1 MLCLFATIACEQ
13 QNLQDP
19 DILHQLLRQISAQDR
34 DSLAELYRR
43 TRTAVYAFALSY
55 LKNGQDAE
63 DVTQDTFV
71 RIWENA
77 HRYQRQGHPIRWI
90 LAICKNLCLMR
101 LRQQFRT
108 QPLPEEDNH
117 PAFALDCPTLTA
129 DDRHVLSIALQ
140 VLKDDE
146 RRVLFLHVITGL
158 KHREI
163 AALLQIPLPTVLSKY
178 HRALKKLKLMLE
190 GDEPI

>member
-1 MLCLFATIACEQ
+1 
-13 QNLQDP
+13 
-19 DILHQLLRQISAQDR
+19 
-34 DSLAELYRR
+34 
-43 TRTAVYAFALSY
+43 
-55 LKNGQDAE
+55 
-63 DVTQDTFV
+63 
-71 RIWENA
+71 
-77 HRYQRQGHPIRWI
+77 
-90 LAICKNLCLMR
+90 MR